1 MYSNSI
7 QLTIKE
13 LSENLSNIRLMS
25 FSLDQPV
32 TKNEIRTPSINFYV
46 VVAIKK
52 TRGPTVSYLFYFD
65 NNVKVNKY
73 LEFGF

>member
-25 FSLDQPV
+25 FLLDQPM
-32 TKNEIRTPSINFYV
+32 TKNKILNYIINFYV

-52 TRGPTVSYLFYFD
+52 TKGSTVSSLFDFE

-73 LEFGF
+73 LVFGF